1 MTVSEFSSFYNLPRR
16 QVELAVTRALAKNAG
31 RFELPG
37 LGAFQATKRGTSRTS
52 PVDIELYDVHARAPR
67 TASLFAASE
76 ASPADQAAT
85 PAAPDSDQTA
95 ELPLDIPSSSLSGLT
110 ERELKLRLTAAQ
122 IDQIEQSTALAQA
135 KLRGEVVSYCANSV
149 QLILTSLREEI
160 AELRLPQATIDAL
173 RLAIGH
179 ALDDLD
185 AVLPELAKG
194 SPTESIE
201 LTLSARRAERIT
213 AARLSSE
220 KAESSPASLTNCNP
234 STSNLPAGA

>member
-16 QVELAVTRALAKNAG
+16 QVELAVTRALAENAG

-37 LGAFQATKRGTSRTS
+37 LGAFQATKRGTARTS

-85 PAAPDSDQTA
+85 PAAPDADETT
-95 ELPLDIPSSSLSGLT
+95 ELPLDLPPSPLSGLT
-110 ERELKLRLTAAQ
+110 ERELKLRLTAAK

-160 AELRLPQATIDAL
+160 AELRLPQATIDSL

-179 ALDDLD
+179 ALDDLE

-213 AARLSSE
+213 ASRLSGSVPVSE
-220 KAESSPASLTNCNP
+220 QENLTNYNQ
-234 STSNLPAGA
+234 STSNLSAGA